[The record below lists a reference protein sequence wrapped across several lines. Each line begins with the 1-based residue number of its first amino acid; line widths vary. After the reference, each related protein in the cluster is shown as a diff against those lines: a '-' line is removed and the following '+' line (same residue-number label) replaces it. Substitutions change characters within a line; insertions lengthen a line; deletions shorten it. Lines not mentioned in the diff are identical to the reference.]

1 MQSPGINPHLCD
13 QWVYDKGGK
22 GTQGGKDCLFNKRCW
37 DNWTATAWR
46 TKLDHFLTPHTKINS
61 EWIKDLSVRPETIKL
76 QEKTPGTLS
85 TVPHVEETSC
95 TLRTDSALHEV
106 IPSDL
111 GESRW
116 QMGEGAEAATTSVDH
131 TFKKENTRRS
141 YKGLE
146 RLLLRMGDT
155 CLSDAQ
161 VNSVQSHVRGSLC

>member
-1 MQSPGINPHLCD
+1 M
-13 QWVYDKGGK
+13 
-22 GTQGGKDCLFNKRCW
+22 LFRS
-37 DNWTATAWR
+37 

-85 TVPHVEETSC
+85 TVPHVEEMSC

-111 GESRW
+111 SESRW